1 MCISRGNT
9 KSSFSYSPTQKSFEA
24 PELNLTMEGGNRF
37 FVTKP
42 VEVFSVKVQLFTGF
56 HHIYI
61 YSSTVFCFH
70 CFFLSLFL
78 IRNDHLQGGGRIFCL
93 GVLKSGDVNIIGRK
107 YTLFCDY

>member
-9 KSSFSYSPTQKSFEA
+9 KSSFSYSPTQTSFEA
-24 PELNLTMEGGNRF
+24 PELNLTMEGGNSF

-61 YSSTVFCFH
+61 YIAQQSFVFIVFSGVCF
-70 CFFLSLFL
+70 
-78 IRNDHLQGGGRIFCL
+78 
-93 GVLKSGDVNIIGRK
+93 
-107 YTLFCDY
+107 